1 MSQTPMRF
9 GDIIPRILN
18 LGTQI
23 QDPIHINSTNESKM
37 VGTRSEQDMRN
48 ARKFQAEILMETDH
62 WRDYG
67 TEGNTRIDPVGFWSA
82 DWIQLV
88 YNGAQWRVIL
98 NTV

>member
-23 QDPIHINSTNESKM
+23 HDPIHINSTNESKM

-62 WRDYG
+62 
-67 TEGNTRIDPVGFWSA
+67 
-82 DWIQLV
+82 
-88 YNGAQWRVIL
+88 
-98 NTV
+98 